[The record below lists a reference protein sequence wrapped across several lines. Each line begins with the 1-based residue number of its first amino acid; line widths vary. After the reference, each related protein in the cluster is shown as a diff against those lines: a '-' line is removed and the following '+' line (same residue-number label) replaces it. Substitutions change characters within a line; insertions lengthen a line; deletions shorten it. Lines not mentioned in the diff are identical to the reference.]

1 MYKIIFC
8 LTFCLKMYKLNITN
22 EGIMA
27 KNCVCVVEIGS
38 SKLSC
43 AVAQRG
49 INGIFNI
56 KAKAMVEYAGF
67 FEGEFI
73 EKNLLEDAVKTLLD
87 EIKEIYKKDIDKIY
101 VGVPAEFSK
110 VSSTK
115 EQITFRFR
123 RSIKK
128 SDIETLS
135 KNASEKIYVEGME
148 ILSVNPISFTLDDNR
163 TTSDPLKMK
172 ATKLSAEL
180 SVILAQSSF
189 IQTFNKIW
197 ARLGIEQVEYLSEP
211 LCEAMFIL
219 EKEER
224 ERTCIV
230 IDVGARSTSVAFV
243 KGDGLTNLTS
253 FSMGGSYITSD
264 LSEACSISYNDAR
277 NLKKQIVL
285 SLKGGKDDFYELI
298 TLGGRVAKIPLNYA
312 NEAVCYRLELIA
324 KTVNE
329 CIRLFAKEYV
339 PYYPIYLCGA
349 GVSKIKGG
357 KDFFAKCLGR
367 NITYGV
373 PPIPAMDKPENASM
387 LGLLNQA
394 IEIN

>member
-1 MYKIIFC
+1 
-8 LTFCLKMYKLNITN
+8 
-22 EGIMA
+22 MA
-27 KNCVCVVEIGS
+27 KECVTVVEIGS

-43 AVAQRG
+43 IVAQRG
-49 INGIFNI
+49 VNGIFNI
-56 KAKAMVEYAGF
+56 KAKAVVEYAGF

-73 EKNLLEDAVKTLLD
+73 EKSFLEDAVKSLFAQ
-87 EIKEIYKKDIDKIY
+87 IQSIYKKKIEKIY

-110 VSSTK
+110 VVSAK
-115 EQITFRFR
+115 EQLIFKFKRAV
-123 RSIKK
+123 KD
-128 SDIETLS
+128 SDIQTLS
-135 KNASEKIYVEGME
+135 ENASSKIDVEGME
-148 ILSVNPISFTLDDNR
+148 VLSINPIYFTLDDSR
-163 TTSDPLKMK
+163 KTTEPLKIK
-172 ATKLSAEL
+172 ASKISAEL

-197 ARLGIEQVEYLSEP
+197 TRIGIEQVEYISEA
-211 LCEAMFIL
+211 LCEAMLIL

-230 IDVGARSTSVAFV
+230 IDIGARSTSVAFV

-253 FSMGGSYITSD
+253 FSMGGSYVTSD
-264 LSEACSISYNDAR
+264 LSEACGIAYNDAR

-285 SLKGGKDDFYELI
+285 SLKGGDNDFYELV
-298 TLGGRVAKIPLNYA
+298 TLGGRVVKIPLNFA
-312 NEAVCYRLELIA
+312 NEVVCYRLELIA

-357 KDFFAKCLGR
+357 KDFFAKCIGR

-387 LGLLNQA
+387 LGLVSAALDENS
-394 IEIN
+394 

>member
-1 MYKIIFC
+1 M
-8 LTFCLKMYKLNITN
+8 TFCLKMYKLILNN

-27 KNCVCVVEIGS
+27 KECVTVVEIGS

-43 AVAQRG
+43 IVAQRG
-49 INGIFNI
+49 VNGIFNI
-56 KAKAMVEYAGF
+56 KAKATVEYAGF
-67 FEGEFI
+67 FEGEFV
-73 EKNLLEDAVKTLLD
+73 EKSLLEDAIRALF
-87 EIKEIYKKDIDKIY
+87 EQIKSVYKKKIEKIY

-110 VSSTK
+110 VTSAK
-115 EQITFRFR
+115 EQLIFKFKRAVR
-123 RSIKK
+123 K
-128 SDIETLS
+128 SDIELLS
-135 KNASEKIYVEGME
+135 ANASEKIDVEGME
-148 ILSVNPISFTLDDNR
+148 ILSVNPIFFTLDDNR
-163 TTSDPLKMK
+163 KTNEPIKLK
-172 ATKLSAEL
+172 ATKISADLSI
-180 SVILAQSSF
+180 ILAQTSF

-197 ARLGIEQVEYLSEP
+197 TRIGIEQVEYLSEP
-211 LCEAMFIL
+211 LCEAMLIL

-253 FSMGGSYITSD
+253 FSMGGSHITSD
-264 LSEACSISYNDAR
+264 LSEACRISYKDAS

-285 SLKGGKDDFYELI
+285 SLKGNDEDFYELV
-298 TLGGRVAKIPLNYA
+298 TLGGRVTKIPLNFA
-312 NEAVCYRLELIA
+312 NDAVCYRLELIA

-357 KDFFAKCLGR
+357 KDFFAKCIGR
-367 NITYGV
+367 NISYGV
-373 PPIPAMDKPENASM
+373 PPIPALDKPENASM
-387 LGLLNQA
+387 LGLLNEA
-394 IEIN
+394 IEEN

>member
-1 MYKIIFC
+1 
-8 LTFCLKMYKLNITN
+8 
-22 EGIMA
+22 MA
-27 KNCVCVVEIGS
+27 KECVTVVEIGS

-43 AVAQRG
+43 IVAQRG
-49 INGIFNI
+49 VNGIFNI
-56 KAKAMVEYAGF
+56 KAKAVVEYAGF

-73 EKNLLEDAVKTLLD
+73 EKSFLEDAVKSLFAQ
-87 EIKEIYKKDIDKIY
+87 IQSIYKKKIEKIY

-110 VSSTK
+110 VVSAK
-115 EQITFRFR
+115 EQLIFKFKRAV
-123 RSIKK
+123 KD
-128 SDIETLS
+128 SDIQTLS
-135 KNASEKIYVEGME
+135 ENASSKIDVEGME
-148 ILSVNPISFTLDDNR
+148 VLSINPIYFTLDDSR
-163 TTSDPLKMK
+163 KTTEPLKIK
-172 ATKLSAEL
+172 ASKISAEL

-197 ARLGIEQVEYLSEP
+197 TRIGIEQVEYISEA
-211 LCEAMFIL
+211 LCEAMLIL

-253 FSMGGSYITSD
+253 FSMGGSYVTSD
-264 LSEACSISYNDAR
+264 LSEACGIAYNDAR

-285 SLKGGKDDFYELI
+285 SLKGGDNDFYELV
-298 TLGGRVAKIPLNYA
+298 TLGGRIVKIPLNFA
-312 NEAVCYRLELIA
+312 NEVVCYRLELIA

-357 KDFFAKCLGR
+357 KDFFAKCIGR

-387 LGLLNQA
+387 LGLVSAALDENS
-394 IEIN
+394 

>member
-1 MYKIIFC
+1 M
-8 LTFCLKMYKLNITN
+8 TFCLKMYKLILNN

-27 KNCVCVVEIGS
+27 KECVTVVEIGS

-43 AVAQRG
+43 IVAQRG
-49 INGIFNI
+49 VNGIFNI
-56 KAKAMVEYAGF
+56 KAKATVEYAGF
-67 FEGEFI
+67 FEGEFV
-73 EKNLLEDAVKTLLD
+73 EKSLLEDAIRALF
-87 EIKEIYKKDIDKIY
+87 EQIKSVYKKKIEKIY

-110 VSSTK
+110 VTSAK
-115 EQITFRFR
+115 EQLIFKFKRAVR
-123 RSIKK
+123 K
-128 SDIETLS
+128 SDIELLS
-135 KNASEKIYVEGME
+135 ANASEKIDVEGME
-148 ILSVNPISFTLDDNR
+148 ILSVNPIFFTLDDNR
-163 TTSDPLKMK
+163 KTNEPLKLK
-172 ATKLSAEL
+172 ATKISADLSI
-180 SVILAQSSF
+180 ILAQTSF

-197 ARLGIEQVEYLSEP
+197 TRIGIEQVEYLSEP
-211 LCEAMFIL
+211 LCEAMLIL

-253 FSMGGSYITSD
+253 FSMGGSHITSD
-264 LSEACSISYNDAR
+264 LSEACRISYKDAS

-285 SLKGGKDDFYELI
+285 SLKGNDEDFYELV
-298 TLGGRVAKIPLNYA
+298 TLGGRVTKIPLNFA
-312 NEAVCYRLELIA
+312 NDAVCYRLELIA

-357 KDFFAKCLGR
+357 KDFFAKCIGR
-367 NITYGV
+367 NISYGV
-373 PPIPAMDKPENASM
+373 PPIPALDKPENASM
-387 LGLLNQA
+387 LGLLNEA
-394 IEIN
+394 IEEN

>member
-1 MYKIIFC
+1 MKDV
-8 LTFCLKMYKLNITN
+8 T
-22 EGIMA
+22 
-27 KNCVCVVEIGS
+27 VVEIGS

-43 AVAQRG
+43 VVAQKG
-49 INGIFNI
+49 VNGIFNI
-56 KAKAMVEYAGF
+56 KAQAQVEYAGF
-67 FEGEFI
+67 FEGDFI
-73 EKNLLEDAVKTLLD
+73 EKSLLEDAVKALFSQIL
-87 EIKEIYKKDIDKIY
+87 ELYKKKIEKIY

-110 VSSTK
+110 VTSAK
-115 EQITFRFR
+115 EQLSFRFKR
-123 RSIKK
+123 AVRK
-128 SDIETLS
+128 SDIDLLCA
-135 KNASEKIYVEGME
+135 NASEKISVEGMD
-148 ILSVNPISFTLDDNR
+148 ILSVDPILFTLDDNR
-163 TTSDPLKMK
+163 TTNDPIKLKASK
-172 ATKLSAEL
+172 ISAEL
-180 SVILAQSSF
+180 SVILAQTSF

-197 ARLGIEQVEYLSEP
+197 SDIGIEQVEYLSEP
-211 LCEAMFIL
+211 LCESMFIL

-264 LSEACSISYNDAR
+264 LSEACGISYNDAR

-285 SLKGGKDDFYELI
+285 SLKGSDQDFYELV
-298 TLGGRVAKIPLNYA
+298 TLGGRVIKIPLNYA
-312 NEAVCYRLELIA
+312 NEAVCYRLELVA

-357 KDFFAKCLGR
+357 KDFFAKCIGR
-367 NITYGV
+367 NIAYGV
-373 PPIPAMDKPENASM
+373 PPIPAMDKPERAAM
-387 LGLLNQA
+387 LGLVNKALEEN
-394 IEIN
+394 

>member
-1 MYKIIFC
+1 
-8 LTFCLKMYKLNITN
+8 
-22 EGIMA
+22 MA
-27 KNCVCVVEIGS
+27 KECVTVVEIGS

-43 AVAQRG
+43 IVAQRG
-49 INGIFNI
+49 VNGIFNI
-56 KAKAMVEYAGF
+56 KAKAVVEYAGF

-73 EKNLLEDAVKTLLD
+73 EKSFLEDAVKSLFAQ
-87 EIKEIYKKDIDKIY
+87 IQSIYKKKIEKIY

-110 VSSTK
+110 VVSAK
-115 EQITFRFR
+115 EQLISKFKRAV
-123 RSIKK
+123 KD
-128 SDIETLS
+128 SDIQTLS
-135 KNASEKIYVEGME
+135 ENASSKIDVEGME
-148 ILSVNPISFTLDDNR
+148 VLSINPIYFTLDDSR
-163 TTSDPLKMK
+163 KTTEPLKIK
-172 ATKLSAEL
+172 ASKISAEL

-197 ARLGIEQVEYLSEP
+197 TRIGIEQVEYISEA
-211 LCEAMFIL
+211 LCEAMLIL

-230 IDVGARSTSVAFV
+230 IDIGARSTSVAFV

-253 FSMGGSYITSD
+253 FSMGGSYVTSD
-264 LSEACSISYNDAR
+264 LSEACGIAYNDAR

-285 SLKGGKDDFYELI
+285 SLKGGDNDFYELV
-298 TLGGRVAKIPLNYA
+298 TLGGRVVKIPLNFA
-312 NEAVCYRLELIA
+312 NEVVCYRLELIA

-357 KDFFAKCLGR
+357 KDFFAKCIGR

-387 LGLLNQA
+387 LGLVSAALDENS
-394 IEIN
+394 

>member
-1 MYKIIFC
+1 
-8 LTFCLKMYKLNITN
+8 
-22 EGIMA
+22 MA
-27 KNCVCVVEIGS
+27 KACVTVVEIGS

-43 AVAQRG
+43 VVAQRG
-49 INGIFNI
+49 VNGIFNI
-56 KAKAMVEYAGF
+56 KAKASVEYAGF

-73 EKNLLEDAVKTLLD
+73 EKAFLEDAIKTLFD
-87 EIKEIYKKDIDKIY
+87 QIKSVYKKKIEKIY

-110 VSSTK
+110 VTSAK
-115 EQITFRFR
+115 EQINFKFK
-123 RSIKK
+123 RSIKEK
-128 SDIETLS
+128 DIKLLS
-135 KNASEKIYVEGME
+135 SNASQKIDVEDME
-148 ILSVNPISFTLDDNR
+148 ILSVNPIHFTLDDNR
-163 TTSDPLKMK
+163 QTNQPLKLK
-172 ATKLSAEL
+172 ASRISAEF
-180 SVILAQSSF
+180 SIILAQSMF

-197 ARLGIEQVEYLSEP
+197 TRIGIEQVEYLSEP
-211 LCEAMFIL
+211 LCESMFIL

-230 IDVGARSTSVAFV
+230 VDVGARSTSVAFV

-264 LSEACSISYNDAR
+264 LSEACGISYNDAR

-285 SLKGGKDDFYELI
+285 SLKGEDEDFYELI
-298 TLGGRVAKIPLNYA
+298 TLGGKVLKIPMNYA

-349 GVSKIKGG
+349 GVSKIRGG
-357 KDFFAKCLGR
+357 KDFFAKCIGR
-367 NITYGV
+367 NISYGV
-373 PPIPAMDKPENASM
+373 PPIPAIDKPENASM
-387 LGLLNQA
+387 FGLVNKA
-394 IEIN
+394 IEENC